1 VAITS
6 ATASSIAA
14 YAAIAAAVAGTAGAV
29 VQGVS
34 DYEQGK
40 FAEAEANINR
50 AQALQ
55 SQKQAHQEE
64 SLNSSQHY
72 RMVRHEIA
80 EGQNVMS
87 ASGNIGTSAESA
99 LRGAYFNL
107 SEDVSALKYKYGAEA
122 AVYGTQAN
130 MYAQHAKM
138 ARRNRRV
145 GVLGSALNV
154 TATAARGVTDLYSAG
169 ILGSSKSPSVL
180 NEKPGK
186 VTGYKGAV
194 SNSGMYGAYDYL

>member
-1 VAITS
+1 M
-6 ATASSIAA
+6 ATTTATI
-14 YAAIAAAVAGTAGAV
+14 AAIAAVTAAVASTAGAV

-55 SQKQAHQEE
+55 SQKQAYQEE

-107 SEDVSALKYKYGAEA
+107 SEDLSAMKYKYDAEA
-122 AVYGTQAN
+122 AKYGTQAN

-138 ARRNRRV
+138 ARRNRRI
-145 GVLGSALNV
+145 GLLATGLNV
-154 TATAARGVTDLYSAG
+154 TATAARGVYGVANAM
-169 ILGSSKSPSVL
+169 GSGTSLPSKSR
-180 NEKPGK
+180 KPGK
-186 VTGYKGAV
+186 VTGYTGAV
-194 SNSGMYGAYDYL
+194 TNDGMYGAYDYR

>member
-1 VAITS
+1 MAITS

-14 YAAIAAAVAGTAGAV
+14 YAAIAAAVAGTAAAT

-34 DYEQGK
+34 NYEQGK

-50 AQALQ
+50 EQSLQ
-55 SQKQAHQEE
+55 SQKQAYQEE
-64 SLNSSQHY
+64 SLNSTQRY
-72 RMVRHEIA
+72 RAARQEIA
-80 EGQNVMS
+80 SGLNSML
-87 ASGNIGTSAESA
+87 AGGNIGTSTESA

-122 AVYGTQAN
+122 AKYGTQAN
-130 MYAQHAKM
+130 MYGQHASM
-138 ARRNRRV
+138 ARRNRRI

-154 TATAARGVTDLYSAG
+154 TATAARGVTNVYSAG
-169 ILGSSKSPSVL
+169 MLGSSKYPSTL

-186 VTGYKGAV
+186 ITGYKGAV
-194 SNSGMYGAYDYL
+194 SNNGMYGAYDYQ

>member
-1 VAITS
+1 MA
-6 ATASSIAA
+6 ATTAMTIAGVT
-14 YAAIAAAVAGTAGAV
+14 AAVASTAGAV

-55 SQKQAHQEE
+55 SQKQAYQEE

-107 SEDVSALKYKYGAEA
+107 SEDISALKYKYGAEA

-154 TATAARGVTDLYSAG
+154 AATAGRGVTNLYSAG
-169 ILGSSKSPSVL
+169 ILGSSKSPSAL